1 MHAPYIGSM
10 DDISEMEPSVNALL
24 DAMLS
29 IPKAFICLND
39 TRVEVKVNLER
50 SAGGY
55 TPAVT
60 IYVEGAIVDYPD
72 TSILESK
79 IKSKAVNLALEME
92 EDVAAVLK
100 NVLLSYTPSS
110 EFGYAFLEVDTPNEV
125 IKSKLMLA
133 VNGWVLDNTHLYY

>member
-1 MHAPYIGSM
+1 M
-10 DDISEMEPSVNALL
+10 DDIQELKPSINALL

-29 IPKAFICLND
+29 IPKIFIYLHD
-39 TRVEVKVNLER
+39 TRIEVKVNLER

-60 IYVEGAIVDYPD
+60 IYVEGATADYPD
-72 TSILESK
+72 TSVLESEVE
-79 IKSKAVNLALEME
+79 SKAVNLALEME
-92 EDVAAVLK
+92 ETVAAILK

-110 EFGYAFLEVDTPNEV
+110 KFGYAFLEVDTPNEV

-133 VNGWVLDNTHLYY
+133 VNGWVRDNTRLYY

>member
-1 MHAPYIGSM
+1 M
-10 DDISEMEPSVNALL
+10 DDISELEPSVNALL

-60 IYVEGAIVDYPD
+60 IYVEGATADYPD
-72 TSILESK
+72 TSVLESE
-79 IKSKAVNLALEME
+79 IESRAVNLALEME
-92 EDVAAVLK
+92 EVIATILK

-110 EFGYAFLEVDTPNEV
+110 EFGYAFLEVDTPDEGV
-125 IKSKLMLA
+125 KSKLMLA
-133 VNGWVLDNTHLYY
+133 VNGWVYDNTRLYY

>member
-1 MHAPYIGSM
+1 M
-10 DDISEMEPSVNALL
+10 DDVSELEPSVNALL

-39 TRVEVKVNLER
+39 TRIEVKVNLER
-50 SAGGY
+50 STGGY

-60 IYVEGAIVDYPD
+60 IYVEGAIADYPD
-72 TSILESK
+72 TSILESE
-79 IKSKAVNLALEME
+79 IESRAVNLALGME
-92 EDVAAVLK
+92 EVIATILK

-110 EFGYAFLEVDTPNEV
+110 EFGYAFLEADTPNEV

-133 VNGWVLDNTHLYY
+133 VNGWVLDNTRLYY